1 VSLFALKHHS
11 QFQEI
16 LSKYDVSESAKQA
29 LAEIKLVL
37 LIAPTSAGKNT
48 IIRRQLQTGRYYFI
62 VSDTTRPPREN
73 DGVMEQNGREYWFR
87 TEEEMINDLK
97 NGEYLEAEI
106 IHGQKVSGISIR
118 ELKKDHVQHKIAI
131 TDVDLKGMH
140 HVMRAKP
147 DTFAVMLVPPSFD
160 EWQRRLNSRGR
171 MSEQEL
177 KRRLKTAQQLFDDGL
192 SQDYYQ
198 FVISE
203 NVEQSASLIDA
214 IVEGKSN
221 PHQGRA
227 PGLILSLQESLGRK
241 LDSLERV

>member
-1 VSLFALKHHS
+1 
-11 QFQEI
+11 
-16 LSKYDVSESAKQA
+16 
-29 LAEIKLVL
+29 
-37 LIAPTSAGKNT
+37 
-48 IIRRQLQTGRYYFI
+48 
-62 VSDTTRPPREN
+62 
-73 DGVMEQNGREYWFR
+73 
-87 TEEEMINDLK
+87 
-97 NGEYLEAEI
+97 
-106 IHGQKVSGISIR
+106 
-118 ELKKDHVQHKIAI
+118 
-131 TDVDLKGMH
+131 
-140 HVMRAKP
+140 
-147 DTFAVMLVPPSFD
+147 
-160 EWQRRLNSRGR
+160 